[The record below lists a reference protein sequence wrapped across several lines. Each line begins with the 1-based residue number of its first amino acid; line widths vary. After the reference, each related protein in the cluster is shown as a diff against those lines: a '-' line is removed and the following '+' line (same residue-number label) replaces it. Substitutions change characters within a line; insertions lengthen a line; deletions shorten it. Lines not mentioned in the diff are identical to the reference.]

1 MSRRDLYNWIVGGFY
16 VNGDHKAVVMTRG
29 YCLNLD
35 SRRGRLTYWLLNLDE
50 AIRRGP
56 WDMRRWSADQL
67 GRAAIRLRGG
77 KTYVFGYYDCS
88 RGNRA
93 AMLIDR
99 LRDRLLMKLDHDDFM
114 ETEDTLNE
122 LAQVKGALE
131 VRNDAPPDA
140 QLPLLPD
147 VIPAQI
153 VQKAHEVAQFMEQAG
168 YGRGWCLG
176 PVKDRREDPL

>member
-1 MSRRDLYNWIVGGFY
+1 MNARDLYNWIVCGYRAG
-16 VNGDHKAVVMTRG
+16 GDHKSACFTGG
-29 YCLNLD
+29 YCINLD
-35 SRRGRLTYWLLNLDE
+35 SRRGRAVMWLLNLDT

-56 WDMRRWSADQL
+56 WDLRRWLADQF

-88 RGNRA
+88 RGNQA
-93 AMLIDR
+93 AKLVDR
-99 LRDRLLMKLDHDDFM
+99 LRDHFLTKLDFDGFL
-114 ETEDTLNE
+114 EAEEVLNE
-122 LAQVKGALE
+122 LAQVKGAIE
-131 VRNDAPPDA
+131 VRNDAPPDG
-140 QLPLLPD
+140 QLPLMPD

-153 VQKAHEVAQFMEQAG
+153 MQKAQDVADYMAQAG